1 MKHSTALATLLLVL
15 WTSMQSMTAGAMTL
29 RVDSAFYQNYP
40 FIFIVDDDEEPQP
53 LSDETF
59 FDVAAKVVFPV
70 NKTMLPLGSPLLQ
83 ELERNVIPHINADS
97 LQLLRMVFRG
107 AASPEGS
114 VANNQRLGQE
124 RVKNLYDWVTSRMAF
139 PVADGLLS
147 IDADIEDYQSLCL
160 MMSRANDPDYAFVK
174 DLCDRYQ
181 DQDLNTLKT
190 KLRQAQYGRLWN
202 RLLLTYFPQLRT
214 ARFVIYL
221 RKVRPLKAIVPEE
234 PVIPEVPVDTLPVI
248 VEPVLPTIP
257 TPAVDTLYMRREL
270 LSVKTNLLFYGV
282 YMPGYDRWCPIPN
295 VAIEYYPKR
304 GHFTFGASFDMPWWQ
319 DYDAHKYFQLRNY
332 QLETRY
338 YLKSS
343 TGRGA
348 TSHPLPLTSHPSNAP
363 AFSGF
368 YVSAYAHVGLFGICF
383 DANRGWVGEGGGA
396 GLGIG
401 YVTPI
406 SRNGHW
412 RLEFGLQAGYFR
424 CKYDPYKY
432 ENPIN
437 PDYHDDLYYYK
448 WTKKPEL
455 FKKRQYRWNWI
466 GPTRIGVT
474 LTYDLLYRRIQ
485 KRGASFK
492 STERRIAYE

>member
-1 MKHSTALATLLLVL
+1 MKRNWSNIATVVLLL
-15 WTSMQSMTAGAMTL
+15 WISMRFTTAEAMPL
-29 RVDSAFYQNYP
+29 RVDSVFYLNYP
-40 FIFIVDDDEEPQP
+40 FIFILDDDEEPQE
-53 LSDETF
+53 LSDEEF

-70 NKTMLPLGSPLLQ
+70 NKTVLPVGTPLLQ
-83 ELERNVIPHINADS
+83 ELEKSVIPHINADS

-114 VANNQRLGQE
+114 VANNQRLGKE
-124 RVKNLYDWVTSRMAF
+124 RVKNLYEWVTSRMAF
-139 PVADGLLS
+139 PVADSLLS
-147 IDADIEDYQSLCL
+147 IDADIEDYASLCL

-181 DQDLNTLKT
+181 DHDLNTLKL
-190 KLRQAQYGRLWN
+190 KLRQARQGRLWN

-221 RKVRPLKAIVPEE
+221 RKVRPLKPIVPEA
-234 PVIPEVPVDTLPVI
+234 PVIPVQPVDTIKPVEI
-248 VEPVLPTIP
+248 VPIDTVVEPVVTEMLP
-257 TPAVDTLYMRREL
+257 RREL
-270 LSVKTNLLFYGV
+270 LSLKTNLLFYGV

-295 VAIEYYPKR
+295 VAVEYYPKR
-304 GHFTFGASFDMPWWQ
+304 GHFTFGASFDMPWCQ
-319 DYDAHKYFQLRNY
+319 NYDAHKYFQLRNY

-338 YLKSS
+338 YLKASKPYDAS
-343 TGRGA
+343 YK
-348 TSHPLPLTSHPSNAP
+348 AP
-363 AFSGF
+363 AFSCLYLQG
-368 YVSAYAHVGLFGICF
+368 YAHVGVFGICF
-383 DANRGWVGEGGGA
+383 DANRGWVGEGAGA
-396 GLGIG
+396 GLGLG

-412 RLEFGLQAGYFR
+412 RLEFGLQAGFFR

-432 ENPIN
+432 ENPVN

-474 LTYDLLYRRIQ
+474 LTYDLLYRKPQPRPLPQGEGSIYTNSQ
-485 KRGASFK
+485 K
-492 STERRIAYE
+492 